1 MSARLL
7 EDFAEISCDWFWEM
21 DDQFKF
27 SYFSYRWRELFGRS
41 PEQEI
46 GKSRLEVAMN
56 ADDKAFWQP
65 HIDDL
70 HAHRPFRNLVYPYRF
85 DDGQIR
91 WLKISGQP
99 VLDERG
105 LFTGYRGVGTD
116 ITEEYEAKRRLSE
129 TLAELQH
136 TNRAFTLVN
145 SELQRQNRRLVEQEN
160 EIRQQRQQ
168 LDAALNNMSHGLCMF
183 DDEFRLI
190 VSNARYLELLGLSPG
205 CIRPGVRLREILEHN
220 VEVGNLPPPAEQHYQ
235 AYLDELKEHG
245 ALAFE
250 RTLLDGRTIAIKHH
264 ALPDGGWVATYEDV
278 TQRKQAD
285 ARILQLARQDA
296 LTDLPNRRVFGEKVE
311 EALARVRRGDT
322 LTVFFL
328 DLDNFKTV
336 NDTLGH
342 SAGDM
347 LLQTVARRL
356 QDCVRET
363 DTVAR
368 LGGDEFAVLLDGLAP
383 DESRIVADRILQSL
397 RAAYDVDGH
406 EVVIGASIGMA
417 SAPHDAEDAETL
429 LKSADMALYTAK
441 EEGRGVWRPFVPAMN
456 AQLQEQRVLE
466 LDLRRAVERGEFELH
481 YQPLLAAQSEEI
493 TGFEALLRWS
503 HPERGLISPA
513 DFIPLAENT
522 GLIRPLGEWVVEA
535 ACAEA
540 SYWPEH
546 LKVAVNLSPAHFRN
560 KSVGAMVDAALE
572 KSGLAPRRLE
582 LEITESALLHN
593 SDETRAALH
602 ELRRLG
608 VNIVMDDFGTGYSS
622 LSYLRSFPF
631 DRLKIDRTFVQDLD
645 RSADCIAIF
654 AAMAGLGRSLGIAT
668 TAEGVETAHQLQIVR
683 DLGCSEVQ
691 GFLFGRPRPASC
703 VRELLAL
710 PGTPPTIKAA

>member
-7 EDFAEISCDWFWEM
+7 EDFTEISCDWFWEM

-65 HIDDL
+65 HIEDL
-70 HAHRPFRNLVYPYRF
+70 HAHRPFRDLVYPYRF

-145 SELQRQNRRLVEQEN
+145 SELQRQNRRLAEQEN

-190 VSNARYLELLGLSPG
+190 VSNARYVELMGLSPG
-205 CIRPGVRLREILEHN
+205 FIKPGMGLREILELN
-220 VEVGNLPPPAEQHYQ
+220 VEIGNLPPPAEHHYQ
-235 AYLDELKEHG
+235 AYLNELKEHG

-250 RTLLDGRTIAIKHH
+250 RTFLDGRTIAIKHH
-264 ALPDGGWVATYEDV
+264 ARPDGGWVATYEDV
-278 TQRKQAD
+278 TQRKRAD

-368 LGGDEFAVLLDGLAP
+368 LGGDEFAVLLDGLMP
-383 DESRIVADRILQSL
+383 DESRMVADRILHSL

-429 LKSADMALYTAK
+429 LKSADMALYRAK
-441 EEGRGVWRPFVPAMN
+441 EEGRGIWRPFVPAMN

-503 HPERGLISPA
+503 HPERGLVSPA

-522 GLIRPLGEWVVEA
+522 GLIRPLGEWVIEA

-540 SYWPEH
+540 ASWPEH

-560 KSVGAMVDAALE
+560 KSVGAMVNAALE

-593 SDETRAALH
+593 SDDTRAALH

-608 VNIVMDDFGTGYSS
+608 VRIVMDDFGTGYSS

-703 VRELLAL
+703 VPELLAL
-710 PGTPPTIKAA
+710 PGMPPRIKAA